1 MSSPSVSLTADDDA
15 EIRRLVVAYAD
26 AVSRLDADAWAA
38 TWAQDARW
46 ELGARVLEGRDA
58 IVAHWTSLLPIYDS
72 VLQLPSQGWLAVRGD
87 DVVGR
92 WLVLEILR
100 KRAASE
106 DALQVACYVDRYVRE
121 AGAWVF
127 ASRQLSA
134 HYRGSLGSGAFVPL
148 PPLP

>member
-1 MSSPSVSLTADDDA
+1 MTSPTFSLPADDDA
-15 EIRRLVVAYAD
+15 AIRRLVVAYAD

-38 TWAQDARW
+38 TWAQGARW
-46 ELGARVLEGRDA
+46 ELGERVLEGREA
-58 IVAHWTSLLPIYDS
+58 IVAHWTALLPIYES
-72 VLQLPSQGWLAVRGD
+72 VLQLPTQGWLTRRGD

-100 KRAASE
+100 KREASE

-121 AGAWVF
+121 GGNWVF
-127 ASRQLSA
+127 AMRRLSA